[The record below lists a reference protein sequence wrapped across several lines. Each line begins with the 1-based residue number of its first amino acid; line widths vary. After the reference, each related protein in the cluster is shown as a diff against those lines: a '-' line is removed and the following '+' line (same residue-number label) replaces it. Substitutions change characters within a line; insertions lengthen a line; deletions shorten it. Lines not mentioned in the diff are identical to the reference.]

1 MYCKYN
7 DFFGEVNT
15 GIHSYRIFNIAIF
28 DVIFT
33 FLAAFIIHLIIP
45 NYNYYIILFF
55 LFILGIILH
64 YIFCVKTTINKL
76 LFD

>member
-1 MYCKYN
+1 MYCKYK

-15 GIHSYRIFNIAIF
+15 GIHSYRVFNIAIM

-33 FLAAFIIHLIIP
+33 FLTAFIIFLAMSK
-45 NYNYYIILFF
+45 YNYFIILFF
-55 LFILGIILH
+55 LFLSGIILH
-64 YIFCVKTTINKL
+64 RIFCVKTTIDKL

>member
-1 MYCKYN
+1 MYCKYK

-15 GIHSYRIFNIAIF
+15 GIHSYRIFNIAIM

-33 FLAAFIIHLIIP
+33 FLAAFIIYFIMP
-45 NYNYYIILFF
+45 KYNYFIILFV
-55 LFILGIILH
+55 LFISGIILH
-64 YIFCVKTTINKL
+64 RIFCVKTTIDKL

>member
-1 MYCKYN
+1 MYCKYK

-15 GIHSYRIFNIAIF
+15 GIHSYRVFNIAIM

-33 FLAAFIIHLIIP
+33 FLAAFIIYLFMP
-45 NYNYYIILFF
+45 QYNYLVILLF
-55 LFILGIILH
+55 LFITGIILH
-64 YIFCVKTTINKL
+64 HIFCVKTTIDKL

>member
-1 MYCKYN
+1 MYCKYK

-33 FLAAFIIHLIIP
+33 LLAAFIIHLIIP
-45 NYNYYIILFF
+45 KYNYYIILFS

>member
-1 MYCKYN
+1 MYCKYK

-15 GIHSYRIFNIAIF
+15 GIHSYRVFNIAIM

-33 FLAAFIIHLIIP
+33 FLAAFIISLVIP
-45 NYNYYIILFF
+45 KYNYFIILFF
-55 LFILGIILH
+55 LFLSCIILH
-64 YIFCVKTTINKL
+64 HMFCVKTTIDKL